1 MSGFKRPERF
11 IVVGTT
17 IATVTVMGM
26 LLDNYL
32 TEERF
37 VELSLFS
44 DQDIR

>member
-17 IATVTVMGM
+17 IAAVTVMGM
-26 LLDNYL
+26 LLENYL